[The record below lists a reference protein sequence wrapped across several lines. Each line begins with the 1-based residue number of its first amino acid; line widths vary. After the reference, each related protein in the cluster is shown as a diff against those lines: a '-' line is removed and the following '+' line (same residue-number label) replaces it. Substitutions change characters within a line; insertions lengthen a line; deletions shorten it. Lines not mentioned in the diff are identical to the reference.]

1 MGSEISRTPNRL
13 HMNNSITNVLVTGA
27 SNGIGL
33 GLTKKLLQEGAAV
46 IAITRSGEIA
56 DFSHPNLTIIKGDIS
71 NEESIK
77 NAAEK
82 VKQLGIKLDCL
93 VNNAGVGLDLG
104 DEIPTAALMNAT
116 FATNTTGTVLFTEA
130 FLESVKDGGQIV
142 FLSTAM
148 ALIRNI
154 APNAPAYRMS
164 KAAINIYAVMLSQ
177 RLAEKNINVTPLHP
191 GWVQTRMGGD
201 TAPVTLDQS
210 VNGIYKAITENTH
223 TEKFW
228 NTELGTVEEF

>member
-1 MGSEISRTPNRL
+1 MS
-13 HMNNSITNVLVTGA
+13 NSIKNVLVTGA

-33 GLTKKLLQEGAAV
+33 GLTKKLLNEGKSV
-46 IAITRSGEIA
+46 IAITRSGEMA

-77 NAAEK
+77 NAAEQFK
-82 VKQLGIKLDCL
+82 KLGIKLDCL

-104 DEIPTAALMNAT
+104 DEIPTAELMNAT
-116 FATNTTGTVLFTEA
+116 FATNTTGTVSFTEA
-130 FLESVKDGGQIV
+130 FLDNVNEDGQIV

-148 ALIRNI
+148 SLIRNL

-177 RLAEKNINVTPLHP
+177 RLSGKHIRVTPLHP

-201 TAPVTLDQS
+201 TAPVTLEES
-210 VNGIYKAITENTH
+210 VNGIYKAITENTN
-223 TEKFW
+223 TGKFW
-228 NTELGTVEEF
+228 NIELGTVEEF

>member
-1 MGSEISRTPNRL
+1 
-13 HMNNSITNVLVTGA
+13 MNNSIKNVLVTGA

-33 GLTKKLLQEGAAV
+33 GLTKKLLSEGIKV

-77 NAAEK
+77 HASEQFKN
-82 VKQLGIKLDCL
+82 LGVTLDCL
-93 VNNAGVGLDLG
+93 VNNAGVGLDFE
-104 DEIPTAALMNAT
+104 DEIPTAELMNAT

-130 FLESVKDGGQIV
+130 FLNDINAGGQIV

-148 ALIRNI
+148 SLIRNL

-177 RLAEKNINVTPLHP
+177 RLVDKNIRVTPLHP

-201 TAPVTLDQS
+201 TAPVTLEQS
-210 VNGIYKAITENTH
+210 VNGIYKAITENTQ
-223 TEKFW
+223 TGKFW
-228 NTELGTVEEF
+228 NIELNAVEEF

>member
-1 MGSEISRTPNRL
+1 MS
-13 HMNNSITNVLVTGA
+13 NSIKNVLVTGA

-33 GLTKKLLQEGAAV
+33 GLTKKLLNEGNAV

-56 DFSHPNLTIIKGDIS
+56 DFSHPNLIILKGDIS
-71 NEESIK
+71 NDGSIK
-77 NAAEK
+77 NAAEQFK
-82 VKQLGIKLDCL
+82 KLGIKLDCL

-104 DEIPTAALMNAT
+104 DEIPTTELMNAT
-116 FATNTTGTVLFTEA
+116 FATNTTGTVSFTEA
-130 FLESVKDGGQIV
+130 FLDYVNEGGQIV

-148 ALIRNI
+148 SLIRNL

-177 RLAEKNINVTPLHP
+177 RLSGKHIRVTPLHP

-201 TAPVTLDQS
+201 TAPVTLDES
-210 VNGIYKAITENTH
+210 VNGIYKAITENSNTG
-223 TEKFW
+223 KFW
-228 NTELGTVEEF
+228 NIELGTVEEF

>member
-1 MGSEISRTPNRL
+1 
-13 HMNNSITNVLVTGA
+13 MNNSIKNVLVTGA

-33 GLTKKLLQEGAAV
+33 GLTKKLLKEGANV

-77 NAAEK
+77 DAAAQVNA
-82 VKQLGIKLDCL
+82 VGIKIDCL

-104 DEIPTAALMNAT
+104 NEIPTADLMNAT
-116 FATNTTGTVLFTEA
+116 FATNTTGTVSFTEA
-130 FLESVKDGGQIV
+130 FLKYINDGGQIV

-148 ALIRNI
+148 SLIRNL
-154 APNAPAYRMS
+154 ASNAPAYRMS

-177 RLAEKNINVTPLHP
+177 RLAEKQIRVTPLHP
-191 GWVQTRMGGD
+191 GWVQTRMGGE
-201 TAPVTLDQS
+201 TAPVTLEDS
-210 VNGIYKAITENTH
+210 VNGIYKAITENTE
-223 TEKFW
+223 TGKFW
-228 NTELGTVEEF
+228 NIELGTVEEF

>member
-1 MGSEISRTPNRL
+1 MS
-13 HMNNSITNVLVTGA
+13 NSIKNVLVTGA

-33 GLTKKLLQEGAAV
+33 GLTKKLLNEGAAV

-56 DFSHPNLTIIKGDIS
+56 NFSHPNLTIIKGDIS

-77 NAAEK
+77 NAAEE
-82 VKQLGIKLDCL
+82 VKKLGIKIDCL

-130 FLESVKDGGQIV
+130 FLGFIQNGGQIV

-148 ALIRNI
+148 ALLRNL

-177 RLAEKNINVTPLHP
+177 RLAGQNIQVTALHP

-210 VNGIYKAITENTH
+210 VDGIYKAITENTQ
-223 TEKFW
+223 TGKFW
-228 NTELGTVEEF
+228 NIELGAVEEF

>member
-1 MGSEISRTPNRL
+1 
-13 HMNNSITNVLVTGA
+13 MNNSIINALVTGA

-56 DFSHPNLTIIKGDIS
+56 NFSHPNLTIIKGDIS

-77 NAAEK
+77 NAAQQ
-82 VKQLGIKLDCL
+82 VKELGIKLDCL
-93 VNNAGVGLDLG
+93 INNAGVGLDLG
-104 DEIPTAALMNAT
+104 DEIPTASLMNAT

-130 FLESVKDGGQIV
+130 FLEYVKYGGQIV

-201 TAPVTLDQS
+201 TAPVTLDTS

-223 TEKFW
+223 TAKFW
-228 NTELGTVEEF
+228 NVELGAVEEF

>member
-1 MGSEISRTPNRL
+1 
-13 HMNNSITNVLVTGA
+13 MNNSITNVLVTGA

-46 IAITRSGEIA
+46 IAITRSGEISN
-56 DFSHPNLTIIKGDIS
+56 FSHPKLTIIKGDIS

-77 NAAEK
+77 NAAQQ
-82 VKQLGIKLDCL
+82 VKELGIKLDAL
-93 VNNAGVGLDLG
+93 INNAGVGLDLA
-104 DEIPTAALMNAT
+104 DEIPSAALMNET
-116 FATNTTGTVLFTEA
+116 FATNTTGTVLFTEV
-130 FLESVKDGGQIV
+130 FLEFVKDGGQIL

-177 RLAEKNINVTPLHP
+177 RLANRNIRVTPLHP

-210 VNGIYKAITENTH
+210 VNGIYKAITENKQTG
-223 TEKFW
+223 KFW
-228 NTELGTVEEF
+228 NIELNAVEEY